1 MQALNPHSRAL
12 VPVADNSA
20 LHIALSAAG
29 RRPATELAAE
39 WRPATILACRMA
51 PPTELAAEWR
61 PATILAC
68 RTAPPTELAAEWR
81 PATIPACRTAPCNR
95 TGSRMAPC
103 NHPGLPD
110 GALQPN
116 WQPNGALQP
125 SWLAG
130 WRPATELAAEWRP
143 GDTSGSARRYL
154 RGLRLWRYHVSKQPG
169 CTCFCALK
177 SHLSNVHDG
186 YCLTDPNHSGA
197 SGHGGCGSST
207 LPRLARGQERNDLCA
222 VRNNEVPITS
232 GCGSSQRCS
241 WRCGWTML

>member
-1 MQALNPHSRAL
+1 MHNGECCDFRRAGCQH
-12 VPVADNSA
+12 ASA
-20 LHIALSAAG
+20 KPAFTCPCTRCRQFRAAH
-29 RRPATELAAE
+29 
-39 WRPATILACRMA
+39 
-51 PPTELAAEWR
+51 
-61 PATILAC
+61 
-68 RTAPPTELAAEWR
+68 RTFG
-81 PATIPACRTAPCNR
+81 CRTAPCNR

-222 VRNNEVPITS
+222 VRNNEVPITR

>member
-1 MQALNPHSRAL
+1 VSLHNGECCDFRRAGCQH
-12 VPVADNSA
+12 ASA
-20 LHIALSAAG
+20 KPAFTCPCTRCRQFRAAH
-29 RRPATELAAE
+29 
-39 WRPATILACRMA
+39 
-51 PPTELAAEWR
+51 
-61 PATILAC
+61 
-68 RTAPPTELAAEWR
+68 RTFG
-81 PATIPACRTAPCNR
+81 CRTAPCNRTGSRMAPCNHPGLPDGAPNRTGSRMAPCNHPGLPDGAPNR